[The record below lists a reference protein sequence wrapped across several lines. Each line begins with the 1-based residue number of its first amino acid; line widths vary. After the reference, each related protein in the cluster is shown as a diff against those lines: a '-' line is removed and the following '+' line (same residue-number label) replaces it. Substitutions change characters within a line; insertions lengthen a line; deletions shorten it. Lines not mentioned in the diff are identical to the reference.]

1 MTPMRRSALALLVLV
16 VLLGAAGCAGGGLAS
31 SARGGCYEQPSAG
44 SQGYDVRPMFF
55 LFCRQSP

>member
-1 MTPMRRSALALLVLV
+1 MTEMTPSPYALLVLV
-16 VLLGAAGCAGGGLAS
+16 VALGTAGCAGGGPAS
-31 SARGGCYEQPSAG
+31 ASRGGCYDQPPAG

>member
-1 MTPMRRSALALLVLV
+1 MTPMRRSALALLALL
-16 VLLGAAGCAGGGLAS
+16 VLLGAAGCAGSGLAGV
-31 SARGGCYEQPSAG
+31 ARGGCYDQPAAG